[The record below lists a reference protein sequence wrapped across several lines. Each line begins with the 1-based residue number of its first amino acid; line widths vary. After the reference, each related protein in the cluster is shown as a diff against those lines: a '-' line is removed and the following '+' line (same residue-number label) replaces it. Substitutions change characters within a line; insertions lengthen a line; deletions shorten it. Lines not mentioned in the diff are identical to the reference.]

1 MNKKIAIMQ
10 PYFFPYIGYFQ
21 LINSVDEFVIY
32 DNIQYTKKGWINRNR
47 ILCNESDKLITLP
60 LKKDSDFKDVFE
72 RKLSDTWI
80 DDRNKILN
88 LIKTSYRKAPFFN
101 DVFEIVQKCLLYDN
115 QNLFNFIFNSIKII
129 NEYLEIKTKM
139 ILSSSVN
146 IDHSLKSKH
155 KVIAICKEMNA
166 TTYIN
171 AIGGVD
177 LYDKDEFL
185 ENKIF
190 LNFIKSNSLNYK
202 QFDNEFIPWLS
213 IIDVMMF
220 NSKNRV
226 MELINSYSII

>member
-1 MNKKIAIMQ
+1 
-10 PYFFPYIGYFQ
+10 
-21 LINSVDEFVIY
+21 
-32 DNIQYTKKGWINRNR
+32 
-47 ILCNESDKLITLP
+47 
-60 LKKDSDFKDVFE
+60 
-72 RKLSDTWI
+72 
-80 DDRNKILN
+80 
-88 LIKTSYRKAPFFN
+88 
-101 DVFEIVQKCLLYDN
+101 
-115 QNLFNFIFNSIKII
+115 
-129 NEYLEIKTKM
+129 M

-171 AIGGVD
+171 AIGGVN

-226 MELINSYSII
+226 IELVNSYSII

>member
-1 MNKKIAIMQ
+1 
-10 PYFFPYIGYFQ
+10 
-21 LINSVDEFVIY
+21 
-32 DNIQYTKKGWINRNR
+32 
-47 ILCNESDKLITLP
+47 
-60 LKKDSDFKDVFE
+60 
-72 RKLSDTWI
+72 
-80 DDRNKILN
+80 
-88 LIKTSYRKAPFFN
+88 
-101 DVFEIVQKCLLYDN
+101 
-115 QNLFNFIFNSIKII
+115 
-129 NEYLEIKTKM
+129 
-139 ILSSSVN
+139 
-146 IDHSLKSKH
+146 
-155 KVIAICKEMNA
+155 MNA

-226 MELINSYSII
+226 IELVNSYSII

>member
-1 MNKKIAIMQ
+1 MDKKKISWCTNCLNMSTRPRITFDNRGWCNACQWMEEKQIIDWSKRQNQLNELIDKYKSENGNFDCIVPVSGGKDGSYVAYMLKHKYKMN
-10 PYFFPYIGYFQ
+10 PLAVTVRPALSLPIG
-21 LINSVDEFVIY
+21 D
-32 DNIQYTKKGWINRNR
+32 
-47 ILCNESDKLITLP
+47 
-60 LKKDSDFKDVFE
+60 
-72 RKLSDTWI
+72 
-80 DDRNKILN
+80 
-88 LIKTSYRKAPFFN
+88 
-101 DVFEIVQKCLLYDN
+101 

-139 ILSSSVN
+139 ILSSSLN

-171 AIGGVD
+171 AIGGVN

-213 IIDVMMF
+213 IIDLMMF

-226 MELINSYSII
+226 IELVNSYSII